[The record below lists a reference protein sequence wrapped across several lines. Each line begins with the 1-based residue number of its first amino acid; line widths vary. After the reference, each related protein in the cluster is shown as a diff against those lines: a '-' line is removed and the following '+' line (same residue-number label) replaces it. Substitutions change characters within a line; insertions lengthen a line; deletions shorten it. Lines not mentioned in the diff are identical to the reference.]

1 LPDDHPEEERCRA
14 AVANAIGLA
23 EDFAKG
29 LPCPS
34 LESVVREIEACRAV
48 AEGELVR
55 DIVMAAVVQAVHA
68 AAAALHF
75 FGLRGEPE
83 GGHPFGTAKPNPFPH
98 LADLTADL
106 AERDAFTAAV
116 EAAAAIGPTDGFM
129 KGAIDDYEKRLRLDI
144 GSYPQA
150 GSPIDPSSKGRWGR
164 SSRRRRC
171 DDARAPRHPGFVS
184 GERDRKN
191 GRMAP
196 EAAVN
201 EIARR
206 YRGRVD
212 IFEAAA
218 AANGATAQRGG
229 GG

>member
-1 LPDDHPEEERCRA
+1 LPDDHPEEDGCRV

-23 EDFAKG
+23 ADFAKG

-34 LESVVREIEACRAV
+34 LESVVREVEACQAV
-48 AEGELVR
+48 AEGEFVR
-55 DIVMAAVVQAVHA
+55 DIVMAAVVQAAH
-68 AAAALHF
+68 AAAALHAL
-75 FGLRGEPE
+75 GLRGEPE
-83 GGHPFGTAKPNPFPH
+83 GGHPFGAAKPNPFPH

-106 AERDAFTAAV
+106 AARAAFMAAV
-116 EAAAAIGPTDGFM
+116 EAAAAIGHTDGFM
-129 KGAIDDYEKRLRLDI
+129 KGAIDDYEKLLRLDI
-144 GSYPQA
+144 GRYPQA
-150 GSPIDPSSKGRWGR
+150 GSPIDPSSKDRWGR
-164 SSRRRRC
+164 SSRRSRC
-171 DDARAPRHPGFVS
+171 DHARAPRHPGFVS

-206 YRGRVD
+206 FRGWVD
-212 IFEAAA
+212 IFEVAAA
-218 AANGATAQRGG
+218 ASGAAAQRGG